1 MLYPKSTV
9 EQQKESSNKVYG
21 NFFPKLRTHTAWFQ
35 SKLKLFLH
43 KANKLNGLIMLHDK
57 KLRESPHSSSQWFQD
72 LLLAS
77 NLCTIC
83 TEILN
88 IACTATTACFSLCL
102 CGSGRGL
109 PGRAPPPTSTPAP
122 DLLVNPAHLPSIQL
136 IHLQFKRQGSFSTS
150 CQIAVQVRPS
160 LCVWGHFYFGVFFLI
175 RKGYFPPPFIPVCT
189 RVFYKIS
196 LSTGHKYK
204 RPSQN
209 VGLQGD
215 DKLYTGYQGRTFCPC
230 ALSLFSCGAVEIRR
244 KVRKQAVTCRKN

>member
-1 MLYPKSTV
+1 MASLCCMRRNWENHRIHPR
-9 EQQKESSNKVYG
+9 N
-21 NFFPKLRTHTAWFQ
+21 
-35 SKLKLFLH
+35 
-43 KANKLNGLIMLHDK
+43 D
-57 KLRESPHSSSQWFQD
+57 SPFQD

-88 IACTATTACFSLCL
+88 IACTATAACFSLCL

-109 PGRAPPPTSTPAP
+109 PGLAPPPTSTPAP

-136 IHLQFKRQGSFSTS
+136 IQLQFKRQGSSTTS

-160 LCVWGHFYFGVFFLI
+160 LCVFGDIFILFFGFFFLI
-175 RKGYFPPPFIPVCT
+175 PKRHFPPPFIPVYT

-209 VGLQGD
+209 AGLQGD
-215 DKLYTGYQGRTFCPC
+215 DKLYTRYQGRTFCPC
-230 ALSLFSCGAVEIRR
+230 TLSLFSCGGG
-244 KVRKQAVTCRKN
+244 KVSKQAVTSRKN